1 MSVVFLVLVGTMMQW
16 FVLSPSSNLPA
27 SQGHSVWHL
36 HALLVPVWVVS
47 GYSGS
52 VPQFKDKLVRST
64 GDSKLAVSMNTCP
77 AVDRWL
83 VQDITCFIQNLS
95 VKSIACIILAYNSY
109 IYIFLHHVTNFQS
122 KYTWH
127 GILTNHPNCTCK
139 ENKPLLVMTALRCP
153 PVWRN

>member
-16 FVLSPSSNLPA
+16 FVPSPSSNLPA

-36 HALLVPVWVVS
+36 HALPVPVWVVS

-77 AVDRWL
+77 AVDW
-83 VQDITCFIQNLS
+83 
-95 VKSIACIILAYNSY
+95 
-109 IYIFLHHVTNFQS
+109 
-122 KYTWH
+122 
-127 GILTNHPNCTCK
+127 
-139 ENKPLLVMTALRCP
+139 
-153 PVWRN
+153 